1 MRFLSFLL
9 LCLFPHWL
17 FAAPTAPTHTSV
29 VLYPVQVDAS
39 ESQLVSAY
47 GSALQEGLGERLK
60 VYYGPAVEQ
69 FLEKEYQKA
78 ECNAQSCAQSV
89 AVEFNTTLVVDG
101 SVQKVEGGYLLVV
114 TVQDVLSGEMLA
126 SSSEPCERCTALAIP
141 ARLKQLG
148 RKLGE
153 KVIAARAPVAAPVP
167 ATGAAAA
174 KPVPASGQ
182 STGYTRLAAEGGCVL
197 DNATS
202 LVWEVREKGRT
213 LRSRNYTYS
222 WFNPDK
228 ASNGGDAG
236 QQNGGN
242 CHDKLNCD
250 TAAYVAEVNAM
261 QLCGFADWRLPSRNE
276 LLTLVDKRRR
286 PSIDSVYFPDV
297 QQVFYW
303 TSTTDSA
310 NRALAAIVVFNQG
323 ESYSSSKAQA
333 GHVRLVR
340 GGK

>member
-1 MRFLSFLL
+1 M
-9 LCLFPHWL
+9 
-17 FAAPTAPTHTSV
+17 
-29 VLYPVQVDAS
+29 
-39 ESQLVSAY
+39 
-47 GSALQEGLGERLK
+47 
-60 VYYGPAVEQ
+60 
-69 FLEKEYQKA
+69 
-78 ECNAQSCAQSV
+78 
-89 AVEFNTTLVVDG
+89 
-101 SVQKVEGGYLLVV
+101 
-114 TVQDVLSGEMLA
+114 
-126 SSSEPCERCTALAIP
+126 
-141 ARLKQLG
+141 
-148 RKLGE
+148 
-153 KVIAARAPVAAPVP
+153 
-167 ATGAAAA
+167 
-174 KPVPASGQ
+174 
-182 STGYTRLAAEGGCVL
+182 L

-202 LVWEVREKGRT
+202 LVWEVRETGRT

-261 QLCGFADWRLPSRNE
+261 QLCGFADWRLPSRSE

-323 ESYSSSKAQA
+323 ESYSSSKAQS